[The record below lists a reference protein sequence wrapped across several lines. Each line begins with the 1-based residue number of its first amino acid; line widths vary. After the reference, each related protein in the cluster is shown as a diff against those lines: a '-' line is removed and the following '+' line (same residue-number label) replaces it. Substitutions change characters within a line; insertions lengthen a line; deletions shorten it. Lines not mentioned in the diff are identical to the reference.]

1 MSKENYYS
9 IFEFQKDFET
19 EEQCLAHLTQKKWG
33 SGYACRHCGHDKYCK
48 AIKDYDRQC
57 TSCHYIESPTSNT
70 LFHQIK
76 FPLVKAFYIVYWLS
90 TSKKGISSTELS
102 RKLNLRQKTAWLFK
116 LKVMKAME
124 SSGNFPLKG
133 FVEVDESV
141 VGGQEKGVVGR
152 KNGKKSLVVFGI
164 EKKGAGISRMYG
176 RVISHA
182 TAKEIGGF
190 MKDKISRDANIKS
203 DGWKSYQPLKKDFHR
218 LKQKNS
224 GNKGSNFPLMHRAI
238 MMFKAWLR
246 GIHHHAEYLQS
257 YINEYCYR
265 FNRSFMKGD
274 IFDNLIYKMV
284 HGNKYTYKMLRNEY
298 YECA

>member
-19 EEQCLAHLTQKKWG
+19 EEECLSYLCKKKW
-33 SGYACRHCGHDKYCK
+33 STGYTCLKCGHDKYCRAVK
-48 AIKDYDRQC
+48 QYDRQC

-90 TSKKGISSTELS
+90 TSKKGISTTELS
-102 RKLNLRQKTAWLFK
+102 RKLKLRQKTAWLFK
-116 LKVMKAME
+116 IKVMKAME
-124 SSGNFPLKG
+124 SSNKYPLKG
-133 FVEVDESV
+133 KVEVDESV
-141 VGGQEKGVVGR
+141 VGGQEEGVVGR
-152 KNGKKSLVVFGI
+152 KNDKKSLVVFAI
-164 EKKGAGISRMYG
+164 EKKGSGISRMYG
-176 RVISHA
+176 KVINHA
-182 TAKEIGGF
+182 SEKEIGGF
-190 MKDKISRDANIKS
+190 MKDKIEKDAKIKA
-203 DGWKSYQPLKKDFHR
+203 DGWRSYQPLKKHFTY
-218 LKQKNS
+218 LQQENS
-224 GNKGSNFPLMHRAI
+224 SKKASNFPLMHRAI

-274 IFDNLIYKMV
+274 IFENLMSRMV
-284 HGNKYTYKMLRNEY
+284 EGGKCNYKMLRTEY
-298 YECA
+298 YVCA